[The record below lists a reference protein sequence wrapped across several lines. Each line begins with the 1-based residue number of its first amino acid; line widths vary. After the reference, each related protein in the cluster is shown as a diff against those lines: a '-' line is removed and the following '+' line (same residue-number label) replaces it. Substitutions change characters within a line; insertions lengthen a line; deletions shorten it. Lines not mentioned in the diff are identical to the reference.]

1 MPCRAGAR
9 LPMYRR
15 TESRAAT
22 SWAVQPGGRVGSS
35 EGDGATDGDA
45 AADGSTDAATEG
57 ATVGVADGATLAT
70 AAAGDDPPKFHC
82 GADAAWHAAT
92 VAATPASPV
101 TPAARRKPRRLSG
114 DASRPSSSGH
124 CPDVPA
130 TGSAARLGL
139 IVGSTGGTSPMRGG
153 DDWTRASSPGCRV
166 YVSDQWP

>member
-22 SWAVQPGGRVGSS
+22 SWAVQPGGRFGSS
-35 EGDGATDGDA
+35 EGDGATDGET
-45 AADGSTDAATEG
+45 AADGSADGATEG
-57 ATVGVADGATLAT
+57 ATVGVADGATVAT
-70 AAAGDDPPKFHC
+70 AAAGEEPPKFHC
-82 GADAAWHAAT
+82 GAEAAWHAAT
-92 VAATPASPV
+92 VAATPASPG
-101 TPAARRKPRRLSG
+101 TPATRRKPRRLSG
-114 DASRPSSSGH
+114 DASRPSSSGP

-153 DDWTRASSPGCRV
+153 GDLTRGTAPGGRGV
-166 YVSDQWP
+166 GSE